1 MANIHIV
8 TGSVM
13 GTAQGVAQSAHKIL
27 EQLGHTVFVHET
39 FTANNFD
46 EKAALLV
53 CTSSTGMGDLPE
65 NIMPFYQFLL
75 SPDRS
80 LVNMKYG
87 IISLGDSSY
96 PNFAQAGIHIDET
109 LADLGAVRI
118 GERLIMDAIL
128 VDDYEQESADW
139 IKEWATII

>member
-13 GTAQGVAQSAHKIL
+13 GTAEGVAQSAHKIL
-27 EQLGHTVFVHET
+27 EQFGHTVFAHET
-39 FTANNFD
+39 FSVDNFD
-46 EKAALLV
+46 ENAILLV

-65 NIMPFYQFLL
+65 NIIPFYHFLL

-80 LVNMKYG
+80 LAGMKYG

-96 PNFAQAGIHIDET
+96 PNFAQAGIHLDET
-109 LADLGAVRI
+109 LADLGAVRL
-118 GERLIMDAIL
+118 GDRLIMDAIL
-128 VDDYEQESADW
+128 VEDHQQEASTW
-139 IKEWATII
+139 IKEWATLL